1 MSNGDTS
8 GTSLSDIA
16 NFVSGLDSQAAAWY
30 RGITGV
36 QVVTPVT
43 SGQLAA
49 AQQIAIQQAQQASLL
64 ATNPTLAGIL
74 ANPTAIIVIALVLIG
89 ILILAF
95 RA

>member
-8 GTSLSDIA
+8 QLTDIG

-36 QVVTPVT
+36 PVVTPVT
-43 SGQLAA
+43 SPQLAA
-49 AQQIAIQQAQQASLL
+49 AQQIALQQQQQASLL

-74 ANPTAIIVIALVLIG
+74 ANPTAIIVIALLLIAVLIF
-89 ILILAF
+89 AF
-95 RA
+95 RV